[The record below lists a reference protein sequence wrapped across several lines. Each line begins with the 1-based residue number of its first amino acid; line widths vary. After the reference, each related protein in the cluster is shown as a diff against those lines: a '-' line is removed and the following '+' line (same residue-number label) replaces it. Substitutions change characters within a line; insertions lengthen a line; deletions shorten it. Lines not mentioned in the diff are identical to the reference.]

1 MNIECIYTLSAKEVK
16 ATLGLTAYTKM
27 LACAGMN
34 PMVLGMGMIGI
45 LAGLGG
51 KAMQDYF
58 RCVTEKQESKTDAS
72 EPEESKSEEAANKGC
87 DELEAQFE
95 EFKKSLAGFEIY
107 KLKDGK
113 VVQFHCRKKIVF
125 VERWKTVLVT
135 EEVASWDVENPDVP
149 KHIKELVEKDA
160 VIITEKEE

>member
-1 MNIECIYTLSAKEVK
+1 
-16 ATLGLTAYTKM
+16 
-27 LACAGMN
+27 
-34 PMVLGMGMIGI
+34 MGMIGI

-51 KAMQDYF
+51 KVL
-58 RCVTEKQESKTDAS
+58 RNHLSGETETKVSKTEVI
-72 EPEESKSEEAANKGC
+72 EPEESKSEEAASREC

-125 VERWKTVLVT
+125 AERWKTVLVT
-135 EEVASWDVENPDVP
+135 DEVASWDLEDPDVP
-149 KHIKELVEKDA
+149 KHVKELVEKDA
-160 VIITEKEE
+160 VIITEKEDI